1 MNRRDILKRLSLL
14 PLAATTVASLAASA
28 KPTTDPANGHDSPN
42 NDAPGNGSPAS
53 GHNHPAGAPA
63 QPHADAPATP
73 PAVTRDLF
81 AELGVRRVI
90 NADVTMTFL
99 SGSLMLPEV
108 LEAIESTS
116 HDFANMFELQD
127 KVGAKIAEL
136 LKVEGAMVT
145 SGAACAI
152 LLSTAAC
159 ITGTDKEKIKN
170 IPNLPGPRAEVIM
183 QKSHRYLF
191 DQAVT
196 TTGAKIV
203 EVEGPDDMEKA
214 FGPQTVMALFFN
226 AAEKHSITH
235 EEFIAAANRHNIPT
249 LLDAAADVPPVE
261 NLFKYQKMGFSLVT
275 FSGGKMIR
283 GPQSAGLLFGRKDL
297 IEAAK
302 LNHSPYEAP
311 IGRPMKVNKEE
322 MFGMYAALRSYL
334 ERDHQKEW
342 AGWLDRAKHIAA
354 RLAVLPTIKTEIW
367 INPGP
372 ANAFPNLLLD
382 WDRQHFKTTPKDVRK
397 ALQDG
402 NPSIVTGTHGDQL
415 LIGVVLLRPDQVDIV
430 IQRVKEVLQHTA

>member
-1 MNRRDILKRLSLL
+1 MNRRDILKRLSFL
-14 PLAATTVASLAASA
+14 PFAATAANSIAAS
-28 KPTTDPANGHDSPN
+28 TEPA
-42 NDAPGNGSPAS
+42 PAS
-53 GHNHPAGAPA
+53 NTGASAATGHG
-63 QPHADAPATP
+63 QPTPATP
-73 PAVTRDLF
+73 PSVTRDLF

-108 LEAIESTS
+108 LEAINSTS

-127 KVGAKIAEL
+127 KVGAKIAQL
-136 LKVEGAMVT
+136 LKVEAAMVT
-145 SGAACAI
+145 SGASCAI

-159 ITGTDKEKIKN
+159 ITGTDKEKIRN
-170 IPNLPGPRAEVIM
+170 IPNLLGPRPEVIM

-203 EVEGPDDMEKA
+203 EVESPDDMDKA
-214 FGPQTVMALFFN
+214 VTPQTVMALYFN
-226 AAEKHSITH
+226 AAEMPGGFKH
-235 EEFIAAANRHNIPT
+235 EEFLAVAKRHNIPT

-261 NLFKYQKMGFSLVT
+261 NLFKYQKMGFDLVT

-302 LNHSPYEAP
+302 LNHSPHEAP

-322 MFGMYAALRSYL
+322 MFGMYAALKAYID
-334 ERDHQKEW
+334 RDHQKEW
-342 AGWLDRAKHIAA
+342 EGWLERAKHIAA
-354 RLAVLPTIKTEIW
+354 RLAPLPTIKTEVW

-372 ANAFPNLLLD
+372 ANAFPNLLVD

-402 NPSIVTGTHGDQL
+402 NPSIVTGVHEDRL

-430 IQRVKEVLQHTA
+430 IQKVKEVLTHAV